1 MENKVRAH
9 AIISGRVQGV
19 FFRMETKRA
28 ADGFGVYGWV
38 KNQLDGTVEAV
49 FEGDRDRVD
58 AIVDWCREGPPGA
71 NVADVTVSWEDY
83 TGEFKGFDINYAK
96 WS

>member
-1 MENKVRAH
+1 MENKARAH

-28 ADGFGVYGWV
+28 ADGLGVFGWV
-38 KNQLDGTVEAV
+38 KNQPDGTVEAV

-71 NVADVTVSWEDY
+71 DVADVTVSWEDY
-83 TGEFKGFDINYAK
+83 TGDFKRFDINYAK